1 MGKRFEPTS
10 FEKLLHVIEEN
21 TGRRLSDTERRTVR
35 AAPTR
40 SIWLNSGLEESM
52 AVAYDQIREV
62 WKADSKIPSLRTAAF
77 IGALYFQSK
86 SANVI
91 ETVSG

>member
-1 MGKRFEPTS
+1 MAGVVLPCSGDRAVEGKRIVVQGLGNVGHTAAQLTPVSSTRW
-10 FEKLLHVIEEN
+10 LL
-21 TGRRLSDTERRTVR
+21 RD
-35 AAPTR
+35 
-40 SIWLNSGLEESM
+40 
-52 AVAYDQIREV
+52 DQIREV